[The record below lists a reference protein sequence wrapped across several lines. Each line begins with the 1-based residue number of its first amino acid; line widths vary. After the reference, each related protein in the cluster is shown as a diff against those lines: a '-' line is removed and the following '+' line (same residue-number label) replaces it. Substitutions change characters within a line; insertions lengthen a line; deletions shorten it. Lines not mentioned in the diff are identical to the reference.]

1 MTTVAETMRKKLTD
15 ALTPA
20 ELDVVDE
27 SHRHVGHAGHDGHG
41 ESHFQ
46 VRVVS
51 AAFEGRNRVDRQRL
65 VYGLL
70 AEELAG
76 RVHALGLTTLT
87 PKEAA
92 AASGR

>member
-1 MTTVAETMRKKLTD
+1 MTTVAESMRRKLTS
-15 ALTPA
+15 ALSPA
-20 ELDVVDE
+20 ELEIIDE
-27 SHRHVGHAGHDGHG
+27 SHRHIGHAGHDGRG

-51 AAFEGRNRVDRQRL
+51 AAFAGRTRVDRQRL
-65 VYGLL
+65 VYGVL

-87 PKEAA
+87 PEEAA
-92 AASGR
+92 AALAG